1 MAVRGDEMGEP
12 VPDPR
17 PAAGT
22 PRVMRVDV
30 VVDVDVNGVR
40 VVVVVGGMRVDLTR
54 ALRLPRTV
62 TVWGNVYGATVLT
75 TALAVVTVVMVAW
88 KVAPV
93 RAVTSVR
100 AVALVPAVTTL
111 PAVTVVL
118 VDPVPLVDPVT
129 LMVAVDP
136 VVPVVPV
143 VMIMAVRRGAVACH
157 MAYRGTPNPLR
168 LLP

>member
-22 PRVMRVDV
+22 ARVM
-30 VVDVDVNGVR
+30 R
-40 VVVVVGGMRVDLTR
+40 VVVVVDVSGVRVVLVVGGVRVDVTR

-62 TVWGNVYGATVLT
+62 TGRGNVYGATVLT

-93 RAVTSVR
+93 RVVTSVR
-100 AVALVPAVTTL
+100 VVALVPAVTTL

-129 LMVAVDP
+129 LM
-136 VVPVVPV
+136 VPVVPV